1 MVMIMN
7 MIMLIQL
14 IVALQFLQEGAR
26 IQAQLTLSLTTLAKT
41 KEKYEK
47 VSILNRGSPLEI
59 ILSILPFP
67 GFWCKWK
74 STGVLQQGGRGP
86 QLVQG
91 WRGEAEDELEH
102 QKAAGDDQIVSC
114 CILLIWHFL
123 CHAVW

>member
-1 MVMIMN
+1 MMVMVMM
-7 MIMLIQL
+7 MIMLNQL
-14 IVALQFLQEGAR
+14 IVGLQFLQEGAR

-67 GFWCKWK
+67 GIWCKWK

-102 QKAAGDDQIVSC
+102 QKAAGDD
-114 CILLIWHFL
+114 
-123 CHAVW
+123 